1 MVGIDQSSTMLS
13 QPSPKANVGAGGAG
27 LAGGAAAMIGW
38 GGAAIVGISPCGSS
52 PVSPA
57 PRLFPA

>member
-1 MVGIDQSSTMLS
+1 MLS
-13 QPSPKANVGAGGAG
+13 QPSPKANVGTGGAG

-38 GGAAIVGISPCGSS
+38 GGAAIAGISPCGSS

-57 PRLFPA
+57 RRLFLA